1 MTLRRAPLFAQA
13 LLEKLDVRGVPDVRQ
28 IAAGLG
34 VEVEEADANTFD
46 GALVRFK
53 GSIEGV
59 IAIRKSIRETGRK
72 NFTIAHELGHLLLP
86 GHDESTVCQAGDVE
100 TWDEGLSN
108 QELEANEFAGELLL
122 PTTLIRSAVGR
133 GKPTFEAIDAVAR
146 TYATTLTAT
155 AYRFMEET
163 SHASALVWSH
173 AGVAKWCK
181 RSQEF
186 DRWIRLGERLDART
200 FASNCFDGNAIPTR
214 PERVQAEAWLEGSN
228 PSAATVFEETRCMKW
243 YDGALTLLWIAEP
256 FPESRSVDG
265 DPDTD
270 LDPDEFTLR
279 RKRWP
284 GKR

>member
-28 IAAGLG
+28 IATALG
-34 VEVEEADANTFD
+34 VEVEEADAHTFD

-53 GSIEGV
+53 GSIEGA
-59 IAIRKSIRETGRK
+59 IAIRKSIREIGRK

-86 GHDESTVCQAGDVE
+86 GHDESTVCQASDVE
-100 TWDEGLSN
+100 TWDEGLSK

-122 PTTLIRSAVGR
+122 PTTLIRTAVGG
-133 GKPTFEAIDAVAR
+133 GKPTFKSIDAVAR
-146 TYATTLTAT
+146 TYATTPTAT

-163 SHASALVWSH
+163 SHASAIVWSQ

-181 RSQEF
+181 RSEEF
-186 DRWIRLGERLDART
+186 NQWIRLGERLDQRT
-200 FASNCFDGNAIPTR
+200 FASNCFDGQVVPTR
-214 PERVQAEAWLEGSN
+214 PERVQAEAWLEGST
-228 PSAATVFEETRCMKW
+228 PRGATVFEETRCMKW
-243 YDGALTLLWIAEP
+243 YDGALTLLWISEP
-256 FPESRSVDG
+256 FSEPRTDG
-265 DPDTD
+265 DPEAD